1 MTPTPNQILQDWEA
15 QARERDWRDP
25 MRAHILMEAAILR
38 RALEERDALA
48 AALTTMGV
56 DPASVIAAMAKP

>member
-1 MTPTPNQILQDWEA
+1 
-15 QARERDWRDP
+15 
-25 MRAHILMEAAILR
+25 MEAAILR